1 MNGDNC
7 SLADRC
13 AYKGTFLCVDDA
25 FNGSIGCFRYSN
37 GFGATKRRKNFEK
50 IEKRWRERV
59 CISLRDNVRSSDG
72 D

>member
-37 GFGATKRRKNFEK
+37 GFGTTKRRKNFEK
-50 IEKRWRERV
+50 AEKRWKERV
-59 CISLRDNVRSSDG
+59 CMDSERK
-72 D
+72 